1 MLPSA
6 VGPSHD
12 QISIMYADISVLEV
26 AFPIEIR
33 NESGLVRPPAQAF
46 MGSFTRRR
54 IVERGEMEEP
64 TKMICGLYRGLDDDR
79 QAQSRPIA
87 SQ

>member
-1 MLPSA
+1 
-6 VGPSHD
+6 
-12 QISIMYADISVLEV
+12 
-26 AFPIEIR
+26 
-33 NESGLVRPPAQAF
+33 

-64 TKMICGLYRGLDDDR
+64 TKMICGLFRGLGDDR